1 MNQMGIDLLLPP
13 PGAQGAMASHR
24 PVVALHIHERATG
37 SELVFKALV
46 KRKSGRGDALP
57 GLPGA
62 CRSSIRRPLMA
73 EEDFNQGGLLRIRAQ
88 AVTR

>member
-1 MNQMGIDLLLPP
+1 MNQISIDLLLPP

-24 PVVALHIHERATG
+24 PVVALHIHEQATG

-46 KRKSGRGDALP
+46 KRKRGRGDALP
-57 GLPGA
+57 GLPGGL
-62 CRSSIRRPLMA
+62 PLKHQ
-73 EEDFNQGGLLRIRAQ
+73 FNQGGLLRIRAQ